1 MTRNACNLNP
11 IPIPFPTP
19 LLMLV
24 SALLAA
30 ALVVSPRLH
39 AADARHSDAG
49 HSTVKHS
56 LTIDCDKRHVSQR
69 QAGWLLGTDN
79 FSQTY
84 DRRAALYAEVA
95 RACATGVAAVR
106 VEGKPA
112 NASVAQWSR
121 R

>member
-1 MTRNACNLNP
+1 MTRTACNLDP
-11 IPIPFPTP
+11 IPIPLP

-24 SALLAA
+24 SALLVA
-30 ALVVSPRLH
+30 ALVVSPCLR
-39 AADARHSDAG
+39 AAETRHSDTG
-49 HSTVKHS
+49 YSTGKRS
-56 LTIDCDKRHVSQR
+56 LTIDCHKRHVSQR
-69 QAGWLLGTDN
+69 QAGWLLGTGN

-84 DRRAALYAEVA
+84 ERRAALHAGIA

-112 NASVAQWSR
+112 NAPVAQWSR

>member
-1 MTRNACNLNP
+1 MTRTACNLNP

-19 LLMLV
+19 LLMLM
-24 SALLAA
+24 SALLVA
-30 ALVVSPRLH
+30 ALAVSPRLR
-39 AADARHSDAG
+39 AAEARHSDAG
-49 HSTVKHS
+49 YSTGKRS

-69 QAGWLLGTDN
+69 QAGWLLGIDN

-84 DRRAALYAEVA
+84 ERRAALHAEIA

-106 VEGKPA
+106 VEGEPTS
-112 NASVAQWSR
+112 ASVAQWSR